1 MSEPTALSLIPPLV
15 VLVLAIWLRRPIL
28 SLIIGAVTGFL
39 LLDPTQVLN
48 NFASTSLKVMAD
60 ETIGWLILVCGCF
73 GALIALLVRTGGAL
87 AFGRNALKFAK
98 GPRSSLFMTFILGIV
113 IFIDDYLNALTV
125 GETMKRVT
133 DKFKVSRE
141 MLAYVVDST
150 AAPVCVLVPLST
162 WAVFF
167 GGLLV
172 DNGVAAEGQG
182 ISVYMQA
189 IPYMLYAWLAVAMV
203 LLVAL
208 GVVPAI
214 GPMKKAELRAAK
226 GEPAEAQVD
235 LDQVQTS
242 DEYAIAAIEE
252 EFKHAD
258 NQGKLHN
265 FLVPILLLVAFTVY
279 FDIDVWKGL
288 LATLVIT
295 LPYYAVQRLMPL
307 SEMMDQ
313 MIDGFKGML
322 PAIGTVIAAFVFKD
336 VCDQLLVVAT
346 ANRQI
351 ISYDLSGP
359 QPREHSKKDSPLKY
373 QSRCVSAF
381 PDKTGFAVGSIEGRV
396 AIHYLQKVQGKD
408 SFAFKCHRQENN
420 VYAVN
425 AIAFHHVFGLLDA
438 VLRHEGV
445 THDQGLAAAA
455 ALRQPE
461 GAAGQSPHRPGP
473 RLRGVLA
480 LHPRRR
486 AGADRP
492 RRVRPCQPCLRC
504 ADSRAG
510 RWCRPFADRHRRP
523 LAEPRRSDGGARQ
536 DCAGD
541 PQGRPQRAAQH
552 AFGLGRHH
560 RAERG
565 DAGRN
570 FPQDRRCFGS
580 GDDQVGRHRQRW
592 GFGVFG

>member
-39 LLDPTQVLN
+39 LLDPSQVLN
-48 NFASTSLKVMAD
+48 NFAKVSLQVMTD
-60 ETIGWLILVCGCF
+60 ETIGWLILVCGGF

-98 GPRSSLFMTFILGIV
+98 GPKSSLLMTFILGIV

-182 ISVYMQA
+182 IAVYMQA

-203 LLVAL
+203 LLVVL
-208 GVVPAI
+208 GIVPAI
-214 GPMKKAELRAAK
+214 GPMKTAQLRAAQ

-235 LDQVQTS
+235 FDQVQTS
-242 DEYAIAAIEE
+242 DEYAVKAIEE

-258 NQGKLHN
+258 NHGKLHN
-265 FLVPILLLVAFTVY
+265 FLVPIGLLVAFTVY

-295 LPYYAVQRLMPL
+295 IPYYAVQRLMPF

-313 MIDGFKGML
+313 MIDGFKSML
-322 PAIGTVIAAFVFKD
+322 PAISTVIAAFVFKD
-336 VCDQLLVVAT
+336 VCDQLLLPQYVIESLSPFMTPKLLPAVVFLSMAILAFAT
-346 ANRQI
+346 GSSWGI
-351 ISYDLSGP
+351 
-359 QPREHSKKDSPLKY
+359 
-373 QSRCVSAF
+373 
-381 PDKTGFAVGSIEGRV
+381 FAVTIPIVMPLAQAVGADIPLVIGALLSASSFGSQACFYSDSTV
-396 AIHYLQKVQGKD
+396 LAAQG
-408 SFAFKCHRQENN
+408 SGCNLVSHAVTQLP
-420 VYAVN
+420 YALIAAV
-425 AIAFHHVFGLLDA
+425 IAFI
-438 VLRHEGV
+438 
-445 THDQGLAAAA
+445 
-455 ALRQPE
+455 
-461 GAAGQSPHRPGP
+461 
-473 RLRGVLA
+473 
-480 LHPRRR
+480 
-486 AGADRP
+486 
-492 RRVRPCQPCLRC
+492 
-504 ADSRAG
+504 
-510 RWCRPFADRHRRP
+510 
-523 LAEPRRSDGGARQ
+523 
-536 DCAGD
+536 
-541 PQGRPQRAAQH
+541 
-552 AFGLGRHH
+552 
-560 RAERG
+560 
-565 DAGRN
+565 
-570 FPQDRRCFGS
+570 
-580 GDDQVGRHRQRW
+580 
-592 GFGVFG
+592 GFIVIA